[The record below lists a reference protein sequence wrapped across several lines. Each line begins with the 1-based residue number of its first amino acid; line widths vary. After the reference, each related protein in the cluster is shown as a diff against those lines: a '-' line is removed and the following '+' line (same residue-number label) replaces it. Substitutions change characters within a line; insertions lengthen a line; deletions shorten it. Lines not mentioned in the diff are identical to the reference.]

1 MFGYVTPLKEEL
13 KIHEYTTFKSYY
25 CGLCFHLKKEFGNLP
40 RMVLNYDMTFLALL
54 LDSLSD
60 TPVNTQMKKC
70 LTSPVKK
77 KPIILENEALS
88 YAANINISLV
98 YYKLLDDVL
107 DDRSLKSK
115 LLALTLA
122 PYKKK
127 FSSKIQETN
136 LVIQENLNHLYLLEK
151 EKMFSSIDE
160 ICDPFSLIVAHIFKM
175 YPYNISKDSEET
187 RKNLFDF
194 GYALGKWIY
203 MIDALDDLQKDIEQ
217 EKFNPLNFL
226 YNKNNLAYPELLIQ
240 IKDTVAFT
248 ILNCGYNCK
257 YYLDLLPVH
266 KNKELLENIIS
277 LGMMDRYTKVISSCH
292 YKEKK
297 TVKE

>member
-54 LDSLSD
+54 LDSLSE

-70 LTSPVKK
+70 LTSPLKK
-77 KPIILENEALS
+77 KPVILENEALF
-88 YAANINISLV
+88 YAANINLSLV
-98 YYKLLDDVL
+98 YYKLLDDIL

-136 LVIQENLNHLYLLEK
+136 LMIQENLNHLYLLEK

-175 YPYNISKDSEET
+175 YPYAISKDSDET

-217 EKFNPLNFL
+217 NKFNPLDFL
-226 YNKNNLAYPELLIQ
+226 YNKNGLAYPELLIE

-266 KNKELLENIIS
+266 KNKELLENIIC
-277 LGMMDRYTKVISSCH
+277 LGMMDRYTKVINSCH
-292 YKEKK
+292 CKENK
-297 TVKE
+297 TAKE